1 VTRAPR
7 SGGSSNCS
15 IYASALCI
23 AGGFP
28 VAGRGQQI
36 GDS

>member
-1 VTRAPR
+1 VTRAAR
-7 SGGSSNCS
+7 TGGSSNCS
-15 IYASALCI
+15 INVSALCI

-28 VAGRGQQI
+28 VASRSQQI